1 MIKLFYK
8 PWGMLAGM
16 IGGALAGAL
25 FKRVWKLVS
34 GEEKAPDATDRAS
47 GWIEVVLAAGLEGA
61 VFGVVKALV
70 DRGGAASFERATGT
84 WPGQDSDAD

>member
-25 FKRVWKLVS
+25 FKRVGS
-34 GEEKAPDATDRAS
+34 C
-47 GWIEVVLAAGLEGA
+47 
-61 VFGVVKALV
+61 
-70 DRGGAASFERATGT
+70 
-84 WPGQDSDAD
+84 